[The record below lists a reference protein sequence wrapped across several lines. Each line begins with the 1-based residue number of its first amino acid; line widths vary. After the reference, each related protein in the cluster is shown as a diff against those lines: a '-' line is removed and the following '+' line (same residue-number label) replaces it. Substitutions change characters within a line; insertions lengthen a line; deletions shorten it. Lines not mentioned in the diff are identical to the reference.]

1 VAILHEHVE
10 TYLRSLRPER
20 EGAMAE
26 MEALAQRDSVPI
38 VAWETGR
45 LLASL
50 CRATDPRVL
59 EVGTAIGYSALHMAQ
74 QLSEGSIVT
83 LEYDNTRIA
92 SARELLDRAGVG
104 DRVEIVEGDARETI
118 PTLQA
123 PFDLIFLDATKGE
136 YRDYLRLAEPLASN
150 RALLLIDNV
159 LMSGEVALPHGTD
172 TGWGDESLAAARAL
186 NAELLAGTDWLGSV
200 LPVGDGV
207 ALATRR
213 S

>member
-1 VAILHEHVE
+1 VAILHEHVDG
-10 TYLRSLRPER
+10 YLRSLRPER
-20 EGAMAE
+20 DGAMAE

>member
-1 VAILHEHVE
+1 MAILHEHVDG
-10 TYLRSLRPER
+10 YLRSLRPER
-20 EGAMAE
+20 DGAMAE

>member
-1 VAILHEHVE
+1 MAILHEHVDG
-10 TYLRSLRPER
+10 YLRSLRPER
-20 EGAMAE
+20 DGAMAE

-159 LMSGEVALPHGTD
+159 LMSGEVALAHGTD

>member
-1 VAILHEHVE
+1 MAILHEHVE

-20 EGAMAE
+20 ERVMAE
-26 MEALAQRDSVPI
+26 MEVLAQRDSVPI

-50 CRATDPRVL
+50 CRAADPSVL
-59 EVGTAIGYSALHMAQ
+59 EVGTAIGCSALHMAQ
-74 QLSEGSIVT
+74 ELTEGRIVS
-83 LEYDNTRIA
+83 LEYDGTRIA

-104 DRVEIVEGDARETI
+104 ERVEIVEGDARDTI
-118 PTLQA
+118 PTLEG

-136 YRDYLRLAEPLASN
+136 YREYLRLAEPLASE

-159 LMSGEVALPHGTD
+159 LMSGEVALPGGGD
-172 TGWGDESLAAARAL
+172 TFWADESLAAAREL
-186 NAELLAGTDWLGSV
+186 NAELLASTGWLGSV

-207 ALATRR
+207 ALAARLG
-213 S
+213 

>member
-74 QLSEGSIVT
+74 ELTEGSIVT
-83 LEYDNTRIA
+83 LERDGTRIA

-159 LMSGEVALPHGTD
+159 LMSGEVALPHGAD

>member
-1 VAILHEHVE
+1 MAILHEHVE
-10 TYLRSLRPER
+10 SYLRSLRPER
-20 EGAMAE
+20 DGVMAE

-74 QLSEGSIVT
+74 ELIEGAVVT
-83 LEYDNTRIA
+83 LERDGTRIA

-104 DRVEIVEGDARETI
+104 ERVEIIEGDARETI
-118 PTLQA
+118 PTLQGT
-123 PFDLIFLDATKGE
+123 FDLLFLDATKGE
-136 YRDYLRLAEPLASN
+136 YRDYLRLAEPLASD

-159 LMSGEVALPHGTD
+159 LMSGEVALPGGAD

-186 NAELLAGTDWLGSV
+186 NAELLAGTGWLGSV

>member
-1 VAILHEHVE
+1 MAILHEHVDG
-10 TYLRSLRPER
+10 YLRSLRPER
-20 EGAMAE
+20 DGAMAE

-186 NAELLAGTDWLGSV
+186 NAELFAGTDWLGSV